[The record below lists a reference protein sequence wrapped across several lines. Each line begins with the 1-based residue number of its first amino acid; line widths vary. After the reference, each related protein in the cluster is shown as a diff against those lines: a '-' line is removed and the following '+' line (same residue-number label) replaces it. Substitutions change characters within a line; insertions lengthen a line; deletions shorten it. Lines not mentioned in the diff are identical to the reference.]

1 MIFNFNIEKIL
12 PCLADSTKIRVVVSI
27 DKDLSQYFPY
37 VKAYLKKGLYVPK
50 HPSFSIKKDGKTFNI
65 YRDNITLIKLVDE
78 KEALRDLEYIS
89 NIFEE
94 VMKHLDSITPD
105 YTQNKPPSPL
115 EILKYLP
122 KTNCK
127 ICGEESCFAFAV
139 KISNEEKNVMLCQPL
154 FTDENKEKR
163 GKLLNLLL
171 ESGLDVPSEFL

>member
-12 PCLADSTKIRVVVSI
+12 PCLADSTKIRVIVKI
-27 DKDLSQYFPY
+27 DKDLSELFPY
-37 VKAYLKKGLYVPK
+37 VKVYLKKGLYVPK

-94 VMKHLDSITPD
+94 VLKNKDSITPD
-105 YTQNKPPSPL
+105 YSQSKPPSPL

-139 KISNEEKNVMLCQPL
+139 KVANEEKNIILCQPI
-154 FTDENKEKR
+154 FTEEYKEKR
-163 GKLLNLLL
+163 GKLLNFLL
-171 ESGLDVPSEFL
+171 EANLDVPLELG